1 MGERFVLP
9 SPSESALVVQRDNRT
24 VGGRD
29 PETEANSSAFSCP
42 GDHSVH
48 KGGADTALAP

>member
-9 SPSESALVVQRDNRT
+9 SALESALVVQRDSRT
-24 VGGRD
+24 VGGRH